1 MWRRE
6 EPQSER
12 GWGPVCGCA
21 LEGVTAV
28 GRIPGASLRPPFP
41 GHVGGDSA
49 ALVGSRE
56 DFDG

>member
-1 MWRRE
+1 M
-6 EPQSER
+6 
-12 GWGPVCGCA
+12 CGCV

-28 GRIPGASLRPPFP
+28 GRTLGASLRPPFSV
-41 GHVGGDSA
+41 HVGGDSA